1 LARDSFFSRIQSWFS
16 GSFHGRYLAYILAEI
31 GKHHP
36 QIIRELICTS
46 CNLGTRSLPNP
57 VFEPEYAFQGSVG
70 LRRADMAVFANPD
83 DEEPIVLVEIKYRD
97 KLIPADGIRPA
108 QLSDYEHWCAAEK
121 GRYCLVLSRESLSP
135 NGVCTVTWTQ
145 AARVLRRRA
154 NDSDLAKALI
164 EHLEEEGIV
173 MQNIEPK
180 ALIGF
185 FKRLLCAPNGA
196 GIQAGNLEGPQEF
209 ARLLRNVKLL
219 SARFNADFK
228 AAWKQAGDEHNKA
241 DDPAGTKDATIN
253 FTVSPRVDS
262 AFNAS
267 KLVDAKDGS
276 INSKALN
283 GGLVFVWARHSL
295 GSGKGWLRVGY
306 GFWFEIDKS
315 VNHEKA
321 NLPKAHLYAWAESH
335 EFSGEKEIFSEKKLS
350 SFALISSKAEDS
362 VDKLD
367 GLTSEHLYA
376 VLTELKK
383 TGKELSSKQR
393 RAVGLL
399 IKSVGAK
406 RPAAVR
412 Q

>member
-1 LARDSFFSRIQSWFS
+1 MTRDSFFSRIQSWFS

-46 CNLGTRSLPNP
+46 CNLGARSLPHP

-108 QLSDYEHWCAAEK
+108 QLSDYEHWCAAAP
-121 GRYCLVLSRESLSP
+121 GRHCLVLSRETLPP
-135 NGVCTVTWTQ
+135 NGVCTITWTQ

-173 MQNIEPK
+173 MQNIKTKP
-180 ALIGF
+180 LIGF
-185 FKRLLCAPNGA
+185 FKRLLCAPNGS
-196 GIQAGNLEGPQEF
+196 GVLAGNLEGPQDF
-209 ARLLRNVKLL
+209 ARLLGNVKLL

-228 AAWKQAGDEHNKA
+228 AAWRQAGEKHNKA

-253 FTVSPRVDS
+253 FTVSPRLDTALKS
-262 AFNAS
+262 S
-267 KLVDAKDGS
+267 KLMAADGS
-276 INSKALN
+276 INPKALN
-283 GGLVFVWARHSL
+283 GGSVLVWARHSL
-295 GSGKGWLRVGY
+295 GSGNGWLRLGY
-306 GFWFEIDKS
+306 GFRIEIDKS

-321 NLPKAHLYAWAESH
+321 HLPKTYFRVWATGH
-335 EFSGEKEIFSEKKLS
+335 EFSGESMIFSEEKLS
-350 SFALISSKAEDS
+350 SFELISSKAEDA

-367 GLTSEHLYA
+367 TLASKHLHAALTK
-376 VLTELKK
+376 LKK
-383 TGKELSSKQR
+383 TPRKLTAKQKT
-393 RAVGLL
+393 AIGLL
-399 IKSVGAK
+399 IKSIGK
-406 RPAAVR
+406 K
-412 Q
+412 